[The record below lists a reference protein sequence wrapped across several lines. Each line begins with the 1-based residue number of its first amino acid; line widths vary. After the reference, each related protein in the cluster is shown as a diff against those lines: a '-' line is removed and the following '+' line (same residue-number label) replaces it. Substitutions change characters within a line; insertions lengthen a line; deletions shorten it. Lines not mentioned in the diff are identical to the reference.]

1 VRVAWSSRSSRAAVL
16 IAVSTLFARILRAES
31 QLVVSVPQQPDDE
44 NSSPQPAPPPAV
56 SVPSGANAVSSS
68 EVVVRG
74 LRPRHDA
81 FEVKLSAQQARDVA
95 GTQDDPVKIV
105 ENLPGL
111 SRSPFGSDR
120 LVLWGAAPEDTRFYV
135 DGVEIP
141 QLFHGSGI
149 RSTVNGD
156 MLQSVA
162 LTPGAYGADYGRGIG
177 GMVRLETRD
186 LPADSAHATLDASTL
201 DGSALV
207 SAPLTSRVRV
217 ALAARYGWLD
227 RTLSA
232 VNAPNVTDYFAIPRY
247 KDYQAK
253 VQLRL
258 RTQESLDFV
267 LLGSADALV
276 QNVSN
281 VDPARDRSVTTS
293 NAFERIYLR
302 YRRTL
307 DDGSSADVVPWFG
320 RDTSRYA
327 AQFGSNPARL
337 KQDSLRW
344 GLRAE
349 HRSHVQAVATLALGV
364 DMVGTHS
371 QLSRDGSLTIPAREG
386 DVTVFGQPPGDDIN
400 TDTWSTVV
408 VDVAPYATLNFDWGP
423 LTLSPGVRFDG
434 YLIEASRKTPRVGQT
449 PSIGQSALRAAIE
462 PRLEARLRL
471 SERVALLAATGLYTQ
486 PPAARDLSAVFG
498 SPSLGLQTASH
509 ASVGESVDVTKS
521 LSANVTGF
529 YRATSHLAARDP
541 SPTPKLAGALVETGL
556 GRSYGVQ
563 IVLRQRPWHGFLGW
577 VAYTI
582 SRSERRDTPGS
593 NLRLFDYDEPHVL
606 SVVGSKE
613 LGSWKV
619 GMRFRYAT
627 GAPRTPVVGAFYDEK
642 DDMFQPIFG
651 VHNGIRLPAF
661 WQLDARVDRSFE
673 LSHTTRLLV
682 YVELLN
688 VTDHSNA
695 EEYSYSP
702 DYSRRGVITG
712 LPIVGVLGARLEI

>member
-1 VRVAWSSRSSRAAVL
+1 VSAARLSNSLLAAALIVASS
-16 IAVSTLFARILRAES
+16 LFARALRAES
-31 QLVVSVPQQPDDE
+31 QLDGSVPQQPDDE
-44 NSSPQPAPPPAV
+44 HSTLQTAPAREVTALSKANQVSSP
-56 SVPSGANAVSSS
+56 
-68 EVVVRG
+68 EIMVRG

-81 FEVKLSAQQARDVA
+81 FEVKMSAQQARDVA
-95 GTQDDPVKIV
+95 GTQDDPVKVV

-111 SRSPFGSDR
+111 SRAPFGSDQ

-141 QLFHGSGI
+141 KLFHGSGI
-149 RSTVNGD
+149 RSTVNGNL
-156 MLQSVA
+156 LQSVA

-186 LPADSAHATLDASTL
+186 LPEDDVHATLDASTL
-201 DGSALV
+201 DGSLLV
-207 SAPLTSRVRV
+207 TAPLNGQVRV

-258 RTQESLDFV
+258 RNRESLDFV
-267 LLGSADALV
+267 LLASADALA

-281 VDPARDRSVTTS
+281 VDPARARSLTTS

-302 YRRTL
+302 YRRAL
-307 DDGSSADVVPWFG
+307 DDGSSVDIVPWFG
-320 RDTSRYA
+320 RDTNRYDA
-327 AQFGSNPARL
+327 RFGSNPARL

-349 HRSHVQAVATLALGV
+349 HRSHVQTVATLALGV
-364 DMVGTHS
+364 DMAGTHS

-386 DVTVFGQPPGDDIN
+386 DVTVFGQPPGDDTN
-400 TDTWSTVV
+400 TDTWRTVI
-408 VDVAPYATLNFDWGP
+408 VDVAPYATLNFDCGP
-423 LTLSPGVRFDG
+423 LTLTPGVRFDG
-434 YLIEASRKTPRVGQT
+434 YLVEASRKTPRVGQT
-449 PSIGQSALRAAIE
+449 PSVGQSALRAAIE

-471 SERVALLAATGLYTQ
+471 SERVALLAAMGMYSQ
-486 PPAARDLSAVFG
+486 PPAAQDLSAVFG

-509 ASVGESVDVTKS
+509 ASLGESIDVTDS
-521 LSANVTGF
+521 SSASVTGF
-529 YRATSHLAARDP
+529 YRAMSHLTSRDP
-541 SPTPKLAGALVETGL
+541 SPSPKLAGALIEAGV

-563 IVLRQRPWHGFLGW
+563 IVLRQRQWHGFFGW
-577 VAYTI
+577 VAYTL
-582 SRSERRDTPGS
+582 SRSERRDTS
-593 NLRLFDYDEPHVL
+593 ASSMRLFDYDEPHVL

-619 GMRFRYAT
+619 GVRFRYAS

-651 VHNGIRLPAF
+651 THNGTRLPAF
-661 WQLDARVDRSFE
+661 WQLDARVDRSFR
-673 LSHTTRLLV
+673 LSETARLLV
-682 YVELLN
+682 YLEVLN

-695 EEYSYSP
+695 EEFSYSP
-702 DYSRRGVITG
+702 DYTRRGVITG
-712 LPIVGVLGARLEI
+712 LPFVGVLGVRLEI